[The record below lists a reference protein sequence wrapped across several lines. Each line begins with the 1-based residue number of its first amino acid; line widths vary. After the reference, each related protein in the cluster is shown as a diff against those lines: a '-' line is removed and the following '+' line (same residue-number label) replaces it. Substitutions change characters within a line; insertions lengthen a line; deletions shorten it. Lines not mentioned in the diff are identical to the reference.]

1 MAKFALIMPPKDFS
15 LKDYF
20 LNNLNTGEVL
30 TSMTEAIRRRLRED
44 SFSRR
49 ILAVEP
55 PEPMPPSLYPY
66 RVVDVNGAEI
76 EMSRDAINIVSENEI
91 RPELLPFRVIDA
103 NGEII
108 EADAGTVSL
117 LAGQNRYSMGVD
129 WSIRESVGVTILN
142 SEAIAKMKFEPYPF
156 PIAIFQTNI

>member
-49 ILAVEP
+49 IFAVEP
-55 PEPMPPSLYPY
+55 ME
-66 RVVDVNGAEI
+66 RTI
-76 EMSRDAINIVSENEI
+76 
-91 RPELLPFRVIDA
+91 
-103 NGEII
+103 
-108 EADAGTVSL
+108 
-117 LAGQNRYSMGVD
+117 GVD
-129 WSIRESVGVTILN
+129 WSIREEGGALLS
-142 SEAIAKMKFEPYPF
+142 
-156 PIAIFQTNI
+156 